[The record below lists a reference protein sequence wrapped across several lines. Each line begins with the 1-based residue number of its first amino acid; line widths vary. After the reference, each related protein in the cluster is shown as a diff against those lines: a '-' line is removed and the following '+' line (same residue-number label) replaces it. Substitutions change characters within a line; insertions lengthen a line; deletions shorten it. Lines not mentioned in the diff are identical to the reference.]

1 MKYALIKSLKCFI
14 LVVKQSSSSGKCNTS
29 VPCQYEYH
37 VDMMLLRLKKQT
49 FRQLLSLGNMTSGC
63 ARTIK
68 EATSFIAHLYL
79 DILSDK
85 L

>member
-1 MKYALIKSLKCFI
+1 MKYALIKSLKRFI

-37 VDMMLLRLKKQT
+37 VDMMLLRLKQT
-49 FRQLLSLGNMTSGC
+49 FRQLLSPGSMTPDC
-63 ARTIK
+63 AWMIK